1 MNLPNR
7 ITLARVCLIP
17 VFLFVYLVRPLG
29 ETPNMWLALVIFV
42 VASATDA
49 VDGHIARKYKL
60 VTNFGKLMDPLA
72 DKLLVCSALVAF
84 IYTGSL
90 GGQFATWAV
99 VVLISREFYISG
111 LRQLALEQGKVL
123 AALQGGKWKMGLQ
136 IALIVVVLLPVQMF
150 SFEWLLYEPLISS
163 ELLSTLHNWVVLIL
177 LVITTVVSVLSAV
190 DYTVKNK
197 DVFIKQ

>member
-17 VFLFVYLVRPLG
+17 IFLFVYLARPLG
-29 ETPNMWLALVIFV
+29 EVPNMWLTLVIFV
-42 VASATDA
+42 VASVTDA
-49 VDGHIARKYKL
+49 IDGYIARKYKM

-84 IYTGSL
+84 IYTGSLGSL

-123 AALQGGKWKMGLQ
+123 AALQGGKWKMGFQ
-136 IALIVVVLLPVQMF
+136 IALVVVVLLPVRMF
-150 SFEWLLYEPLISS
+150 SFEWLF
-163 ELLSTLHNWVVLIL
+163 TLHNWVVLAL
-177 LVITTVVSVLSAV
+177 LVITTAVSVFSAL

-197 DVFIKQ
+197 DVFAKQ